1 MALAHQLFQLLPG
14 VTDLLLHHLAGHSA
28 VRNAGEPDVL
38 RTLTDSQVLLCN
50 GRDLLLVLPNQVSDI
65 PHCHGQEGVGGSS
78 AEGEWRCSAEEN
90 ATVTRD
96 NRAGH
101 SGHDDIDTTGQETLA
116 GLGRRC
122 ERGNGVGKA
131 VFDVEGPRQEVV
143 EALLCGK
150 GV

>member
-14 VTDLLLHHLAGHSA
+14 VTNLLLHHLACHSA
-28 VRNAGEPDVL
+28 VRNAGVPDVL
-38 RTLTDSQVLLCN
+38 CTLTDSQVLIRN

-65 PHCHGQEGVGGSS
+65 PHRHGQEGVGGSS
-78 AEGEWRCSAEEN
+78 TEGERRRSAEED

-101 SGHDDIDTTGQETLA
+101 GGHDNIDTAGQKTLA

>member
-14 VTDLLLHHLAGHSA
+14 VTDLLLHHLARHSA
-28 VRNAGEPDVL
+28 VRNASVPDVL
-38 RTLTDSQVLLCN
+38 RTLTDSQVLLRN
-50 GRDLLLVLPNQVSDI
+50 GRDLLLVLPDQVSDI
-65 PHCHGQEGVGGSS
+65 PHRHGQESVCGRGTES
-78 AEGEWRCSAEEN
+78 ERRCSAEED

-101 SGHDDIDTTGQETLA
+101 GGYDDVDTAGQETLA

-122 ERGNGVGKA
+122 KRGNGVGEA